1 MILIADS
8 GSTKTDWC
16 VAKDGF
22 TVKRFTTQGIN
33 PYHQDERRING
44 IVLDELLPQ
53 TGEYKLKKIVF
64 YGSGCRDETIPTMKN
79 ILYSAFNNKVEV
91 EISSDLLGAARA
103 ICGHEEGIACILGTG
118 SNSCLYDG
126 KKIVGNIPPL
136 GYILG
141 DEGSGASL
149 GKIFINEIFKNSQ
162 MNDLKKEFLQ
172 VLKMTEGDI
181 IDRVYRQPM
190 ANRFLAS
197 LAPFIHSHIE
207 RHEVNEIVTE
217 NFRQFLL
224 KNVKRYHRDDLQ
236 VSFIGSIAWHF
247 KSQLL
252 QSALEENVYVGSVEK
267 SPMDGLLRYH
277 FR

>member
-79 ILYSAFNNKVEV
+79 ILYSAFNNNVEV
-91 EISSDLLGAARA
+91 EIYSDLLGAARA

-126 KKIVGNIPPL
+126 KKIADNIPPL

-141 DEGSGASL
+141 DEGSGATL
-149 GKIFINEIFKNSQ
+149 GKIFINEIFKNSR
-162 MNDLKKEFLQ
+162 MYDLKNEFLQ

>member
-53 TGEYKLKKIVF
+53 TGEYKIKKIVF
-64 YGSGCRDETIPTMKN
+64 YGSGCREETIPAMKT
-79 ILYSAFNNKVEV
+79 ILHSAFNNNIEV
-91 EISSDLLGAARA
+91 EIYSDLLGAARA

-126 KKIVGNIPPL
+126 KKIIGNIPPL

-141 DEGSGASL
+141 DEGSGATL
-149 GKIFINEIFKNSQ
+149 GKIFINEMLKNNQ
-162 MNDLKKEFLQ
+162 MSDLKKEFLQ
-172 VLKMTEGDI
+172 VLQMTEGDI

-252 QSALEENVYVGSVEK
+252 QSALGENVYVGSVEK

>member
-79 ILYSAFNNKVEV
+79 ILYSAFNNNVEV
-91 EISSDLLGAARA
+91 EIYSDLLGAARA

-126 KKIVGNIPPL
+126 NKIVGNIPPL

-141 DEGSGASL
+141 DEGSGATL
-149 GKIFINEIFKNSQ
+149 GKIFINEIFKNSR
-162 MNDLKKEFLQ
+162 MYDLKNECLQ

>member
-53 TGEYKLKKIVF
+53 TGEYKIKKIVF
-64 YGSGCRDETIPTMKN
+64 YGSGCREETIPAMKT
-79 ILYSAFNNKVEV
+79 ILHSAFNNNIEV
-91 EISSDLLGAARA
+91 EIYSDLLGAARA

-141 DEGSGASL
+141 DEGSGATL
-149 GKIFINEIFKNSQ
+149 GKIFINEIFKNSR
-162 MNDLKKEFLQ
+162 MYDLKNEFLQ

-252 QSALEENVYVGSVEK
+252 QSALEENVYVGRVEK

>member
-53 TGEYKLKKIVF
+53 TGEYKIKKIVF

-79 ILYSAFNNKVEV
+79 ILYSAFNNNVEV
-91 EISSDLLGAARA
+91 EIYSDLLGAARA

-126 KKIVGNIPPL
+126 NKIVGNIPPL

-141 DEGSGASL
+141 DEGSGATL
-149 GKIFINEIFKNSQ
+149 GKIFINEIFKNSR
-162 MNDLKKEFLQ
+162 MYDLKKEFLQ
-172 VLKMTEGDI
+172 VLQMTEGDI

>member
-64 YGSGCRDETIPTMKN
+64 YGSGCRDETIPTLKN
-79 ILYSAFNNKVEV
+79 ILYSAFNNNVEV
-91 EISSDLLGAARA
+91 EIYSDLLGAARA

-141 DEGSGASL
+141 DEGSGATL
-149 GKIFINEIFKNSQ
+149 GKIFINEIFKNSR
-162 MNDLKKEFLQ
+162 MYDLKKEFLQ

-252 QSALEENVYVGSVEK
+252 QSALEENVYVGRVEK

>member
-64 YGSGCRDETIPTMKN
+64 YGSGCREETIPAMKT
-79 ILYSAFNNKVEV
+79 ILHSAFNNNIEV
-91 EISSDLLGAARA
+91 EIYSDLLGAARA

-126 KKIVGNIPPL
+126 KKIIGNIPPL

-141 DEGSGASL
+141 DEGSGATL
-149 GKIFINEIFKNSQ
+149 GKIFINEILKNNQ
-162 MNDLKKEFLQ
+162 MSDLKKEFLQ
-172 VLKMTEGDI
+172 VLQMTEGDI

>member
-79 ILYSAFNNKVEV
+79 ILYSAFNNNVEV
-91 EISSDLLGAARA
+91 EIYSDLLGAARA

-126 KKIVGNIPPL
+126 KKIIGNIPPL

-141 DEGSGASL
+141 DEGSGATL
-149 GKIFINEIFKNSQ
+149 GKIFINEIFKNSR
-162 MNDLKKEFLQ
+162 MYDLKKEFLQ

>member
-64 YGSGCRDETIPTMKN
+64 YGSGCRDEIIPTMKN
-79 ILYSAFNNKVEV
+79 ILYSAFNNNVEV
-91 EISSDLLGAARA
+91 EIYSDLLGAARA

-141 DEGSGASL
+141 DEGSGATL
-149 GKIFINEIFKNSQ
+149 GKIFINEILKNNQ
-162 MNDLKKEFLQ
+162 MSDLKKEFLQ
-172 VLKMTEGDI
+172 VLQMTEGDI

>member
-79 ILYSAFNNKVEV
+79 ILYSAFNNNVEV
-91 EISSDLLGAARA
+91 EIYSDLLGAARA

-141 DEGSGASL
+141 DEGSGATL
-149 GKIFINEIFKNSQ
+149 GKIFINEIFKNSR
-162 MNDLKKEFLQ
+162 MYDLKKEILQ
-172 VLKMTEGDI
+172 VLQMTEGDI

-224 KNVKRYHRDDLQ
+224 KNVKRYHRDELQ

>member
-79 ILYSAFNNKVEV
+79 ILYSAFNNNVEV
-91 EISSDLLGAARA
+91 EIYSDLLGAARA

-149 GKIFINEIFKNSQ
+149 GKIFINEIFKNSR
-162 MNDLKKEFLQ
+162 MYDLKNEFLQ

>member
-79 ILYSAFNNKVEV
+79 ILYSAFNNNVEV
-91 EISSDLLGAARA
+91 EIYSDLLGAARA

-126 KKIVGNIPPL
+126 NKIVGNIPPL

-141 DEGSGASL
+141 DEGSGATL
-149 GKIFINEIFKNSQ
+149 GKMFINEILKNNQ
-162 MNDLKKEFLQ
+162 MSDLKKEFLQ
-172 VLKMTEGDI
+172 VLQMTEGDI

-190 ANRFLAS
+190 VNRFLAS

>member
-53 TGEYKLKKIVF
+53 TGEYKIKKIVF
-64 YGSGCRDETIPTMKN
+64 YGSGCREETIPAMKT
-79 ILYSAFNNKVEV
+79 ILHSAFNNNIEV
-91 EISSDLLGAARA
+91 EIYSDLLGAARA

-126 KKIVGNIPPL
+126 KKIIGNIPPL

-141 DEGSGASL
+141 DEGSGATL
-149 GKIFINEIFKNSQ
+149 GKIFINEILKNNQ
-162 MNDLKKEFLQ
+162 MSDLKKEFLQ

>member
-64 YGSGCRDETIPTMKN
+64 YGSGCRDEIIPTMKN
-79 ILYSAFNNKVEV
+79 ILYSAFNNNVEV
-91 EISSDLLGAARA
+91 EIYSDLLGAARA

-126 KKIVGNIPPL
+126 NKIVGNIPPL

-141 DEGSGASL
+141 DEGSGATL
-149 GKIFINEIFKNSQ
+149 GKIFINEIFKNSR
-162 MNDLKKEFLQ
+162 MYDLKKEFLR

>member
-53 TGEYKLKKIVF
+53 TGEYKIKKIVF
-64 YGSGCRDETIPTMKN
+64 YGSGCREETIPAMKT
-79 ILYSAFNNKVEV
+79 ILHSAFNNNIEV
-91 EISSDLLGAARA
+91 EIYSDLLGAARA

-126 KKIVGNIPPL
+126 KKIADNIPPL

-141 DEGSGASL
+141 DEGSGATL
-149 GKIFINEIFKNSQ
+149 GKIFINEILKNNQ
-162 MNDLKKEFLQ
+162 MSDLKKEFLQ

-252 QSALEENVYVGSVEK
+252 QSALEENVYVGRVEK

>member
-79 ILYSAFNNKVEV
+79 ILYSAFNNNVEV
-91 EISSDLLGAARA
+91 EIYSDLLGAARA

-126 KKIVGNIPPL
+126 KKIIGNIPPL

-141 DEGSGASL
+141 DEGSGATL
-149 GKIFINEIFKNSQ
+149 GKIFINEIFKNSR
-162 MNDLKKEFLQ
+162 MYDLKKEILQ
-172 VLKMTEGDI
+172 VLQMTEGDI

-224 KNVKRYHRDDLQ
+224 KNVKRYHRDELQ

>member
-64 YGSGCRDETIPTMKN
+64 YGSGCRDETIPAMKT
-79 ILYSAFNNKVEV
+79 ILHSAFNNNVEV
-91 EISSDLLGAARA
+91 EIYSDLLGAARA

-141 DEGSGASL
+141 DEGSGATL
-149 GKIFINEIFKNSQ
+149 GKIFINEIFKNSR
-162 MNDLKKEFLQ
+162 MYDLKKEFLQ

-252 QSALEENVYVGSVEK
+252 QSALEENVYVGRVEK

>member
-64 YGSGCRDETIPTMKN
+64 YGSGCRDEIIPTMKN

-141 DEGSGASL
+141 DEGSGATL
-149 GKIFINEIFKNSQ
+149 GKIFINEIFKNSR
-162 MNDLKKEFLQ
+162 MYDLKKEFLQ

>member
-79 ILYSAFNNKVEV
+79 ILYSAFNNNVEV
-91 EISSDLLGAARA
+91 EIYSDLLGAARA
-103 ICGHEEGIACILGTG
+103 ICRHEEGIACILGTG

-126 KKIVGNIPPL
+126 NKIVGNIPPL

-141 DEGSGASL
+141 DEGSGATL
-149 GKIFINEIFKNSQ
+149 GKIFINEILKNNQ
-162 MNDLKKEFLQ
+162 MSDLKKEFLQ
-172 VLKMTEGDI
+172 VLQMTEGDI

>member
-53 TGEYKLKKIVF
+53 TGEYKIKKIVF
-64 YGSGCRDETIPTMKN
+64 YGSGCRDETIPTLKN
-79 ILYSAFNNKVEV
+79 ILYSAFNNNVEV
-91 EISSDLLGAARA
+91 EIYSDLLGAARA

-126 KKIVGNIPPL
+126 NKIVGNIPPL

-141 DEGSGASL
+141 DEGSGATL
-149 GKIFINEIFKNSQ
+149 GKIFINEILKNNQ
-162 MNDLKKEFLQ
+162 MSDLKKEFLQ
-172 VLKMTEGDI
+172 VLQMTEGDI

>member
-53 TGEYKLKKIVF
+53 TGEYKIKKIVF
-64 YGSGCRDETIPTMKN
+64 YGSGCRDETIPTLKN
-79 ILYSAFNNKVEV
+79 ILYSAFNNNVEV
-91 EISSDLLGAARA
+91 EIYSDLLGAARA

-141 DEGSGASL
+141 DEGSGATL
-149 GKIFINEIFKNSQ
+149 GKIFINEIFKNSR
-162 MNDLKKEFLQ
+162 MYDLKNEFLQ

-224 KNVKRYHRDDLQ
+224 KNVKRYHRDELQ

-252 QSALEENVYVGSVEK
+252 QSALEEKVYVGSVEK

>member
-141 DEGSGASL
+141 DEGSGATL
-149 GKIFINEIFKNSQ
+149 GKIFINEIFKNSR
-162 MNDLKKEFLQ
+162 MYDLKKEILQ
-172 VLKMTEGDI
+172 VLQMTEGDI

>member
-126 KKIVGNIPPL
+126 NKIVGNIPPL

-149 GKIFINEIFKNSQ
+149 GKIFINEIFKNSR
-162 MNDLKKEFLQ
+162 MYDLKKEFLQ

>member
-79 ILYSAFNNKVEV
+79 ILYSAFNNNVEV
-91 EISSDLLGAARA
+91 EIYSDLLGAARA

-141 DEGSGASL
+141 DEGSGATL
-149 GKIFINEIFKNSQ
+149 GKIFINEIFKNSR
-162 MNDLKKEFLQ
+162 MYDLKNEFLQ

>member
-53 TGEYKLKKIVF
+53 TGEYKIKKIVF
-64 YGSGCRDETIPTMKN
+64 YGSGCREETIPAMKT
-79 ILYSAFNNKVEV
+79 ILHSAFNNNIEV
-91 EISSDLLGAARA
+91 EIYSDLLGAARA

-141 DEGSGASL
+141 DEGSGATL
-149 GKIFINEIFKNSQ
+149 GKIFINEILKNNQ
-162 MNDLKKEFLQ
+162 MSDLKKEFLQ

>member
-53 TGEYKLKKIVF
+53 TGEYKIKKIVF

-79 ILYSAFNNKVEV
+79 ILYSAFNNNVEV
-91 EISSDLLGAARA
+91 EIYSDLLGAARA

-141 DEGSGASL
+141 DEGSGATL
-149 GKIFINEIFKNSQ
+149 GKIFINEIFKNSR
-162 MNDLKKEFLQ
+162 MYDLKKEFLQ

>member
-79 ILYSAFNNKVEV
+79 ILYSAFNNNVEV
-91 EISSDLLGAARA
+91 EIYSDLLGAARA

-126 KKIVGNIPPL
+126 NKIVGNIPPL

-162 MNDLKKEFLQ
+162 MNDLKTEFLQ
-172 VLKMTEGDI
+172 VLQMTEGDI

>member
-79 ILYSAFNNKVEV
+79 ILYSAFNNNVEV
-91 EISSDLLGAARA
+91 EIYSDLLGAARA

-126 KKIVGNIPPL
+126 KNIVGNIPPL

-141 DEGSGASL
+141 DEGSGATL

>member
-33 PYHQDERRING
+33 PYHQDEMRING

-64 YGSGCRDETIPTMKN
+64 YGSGCRDETIPTLKN
-79 ILYSAFNNKVEV
+79 ILYSAFNNNVEV
-91 EISSDLLGAARA
+91 EIYSDLLGAARA

-141 DEGSGASL
+141 DEGSGATL
-149 GKIFINEIFKNSQ
+149 GKIFINEIFKNSR
-162 MNDLKKEFLQ
+162 MYDLKNEFLQ

>member
-53 TGEYKLKKIVF
+53 TGEYKIKKIVF
-64 YGSGCRDETIPTMKN
+64 YGSGCREETIPAMKT
-79 ILYSAFNNKVEV
+79 ILHSAFNNNIEV
-91 EISSDLLGAARA
+91 EIYSDLLGAARA

-141 DEGSGASL
+141 DEGSGATL
-149 GKIFINEIFKNSQ
+149 GKIFINEILKNNQ
-162 MNDLKKEFLQ
+162 MSDLKKEFLQ
-172 VLKMTEGDI
+172 VLQMTEGDI

>member
-53 TGEYKLKKIVF
+53 TGEYKIKKIVF
-64 YGSGCRDETIPTMKN
+64 YGSGCREETIPAMKT
-79 ILYSAFNNKVEV
+79 ILHSAFNNNVEV
-91 EISSDLLGAARA
+91 EIYSDLLGAARA

-141 DEGSGASL
+141 DEGSGATL
-149 GKIFINEIFKNSQ
+149 GKIFINEILKNNQ
-162 MNDLKKEFLQ
+162 MSDLKKEFLQ
-172 VLKMTEGDI
+172 VLQMTEGDI

>member
-64 YGSGCRDETIPTMKN
+64 YGSGCREETIPAMKT
-79 ILYSAFNNKVEV
+79 ILHSAFNNNIEV
-91 EISSDLLGAARA
+91 EIYSDLLGAARA

-141 DEGSGASL
+141 DEGSGATL
-149 GKIFINEIFKNSQ
+149 GKIFINEILKNNQ
-162 MNDLKKEFLQ
+162 MSDLKKEFLQ
-172 VLKMTEGDI
+172 VLQMTEGDI

>member
-53 TGEYKLKKIVF
+53 TGEYKIKKIVF

-79 ILYSAFNNKVEV
+79 ILYSAFNNNVEV
-91 EISSDLLGAARA
+91 EIYSDLLGAARA

-126 KKIVGNIPPL
+126 NKIVGNIPPL

-162 MNDLKKEFLQ
+162 MNDLKTEFLQ
-172 VLKMTEGDI
+172 VLQMTEGDI

>member
-33 PYHQDERRING
+33 PYHQDKRRITG

-64 YGSGCRDETIPTMKN
+64 YGSGCRDETIPAMKT
-79 ILYSAFNNKVEV
+79 ILHSAFNNNVEV
-91 EISSDLLGAARA
+91 EIYSDLLGAARA

-126 KKIVGNIPPL
+126 KKIIGNIPPL

-141 DEGSGASL
+141 DEGSGATL
-149 GKIFINEIFKNSQ
+149 GKIFINEIFKNSR
-162 MNDLKKEFLQ
+162 MYDLKKEFLQ

>member
-53 TGEYKLKKIVF
+53 TGEYKLKKIEF

-79 ILYSAFNNKVEV
+79 ILYSAFNNNVEV
-91 EISSDLLGAARA
+91 EIYSDLLGAARA

-141 DEGSGASL
+141 DEGSGATL
-149 GKIFINEIFKNSQ
+149 GKIFINEIFKNSR
-162 MNDLKKEFLQ
+162 MYDLKKEFLQ

>member
-79 ILYSAFNNKVEV
+79 ILYSAFNNNVEV
-91 EISSDLLGAARA
+91 EIYSDLLGAARA

-126 KKIVGNIPPL
+126 NKIVGNIPPL

-141 DEGSGASL
+141 DEGSGATL
-149 GKIFINEIFKNSQ
+149 GKIFINEIFKNSR
-162 MNDLKKEFLQ
+162 MYDLKNEFLQ

>member
-64 YGSGCRDETIPTMKN
+64 YGSGCRDEIIPTMKN
-79 ILYSAFNNKVEV
+79 ILYSAFNNNIEV
-91 EISSDLLGAARA
+91 EIYSDLLGAARA

-149 GKIFINEIFKNSQ
+149 GKIFINEIFKNSR
-162 MNDLKKEFLQ
+162 MYDLKNEFLQ

-252 QSALEENVYVGSVEK
+252 QSALEENVYVGRVEK

>member
-33 PYHQDERRING
+33 PYHQDEKRITG

-141 DEGSGASL
+141 DEGSGATL
-149 GKIFINEIFKNSQ
+149 GKIFINEIFKNSR
-162 MNDLKKEFLQ
+162 MYDLKKEILQ
-172 VLKMTEGDI
+172 VLQMTEGDI

>member
-79 ILYSAFNNKVEV
+79 ILYSAFNNNVEV
-91 EISSDLLGAARA
+91 EIYSDLLGAARA

-141 DEGSGASL
+141 DEGSGATL
-149 GKIFINEIFKNSQ
+149 GKIFINEIFKNSR
-162 MNDLKKEFLQ
+162 MYDLKKEILQ
-172 VLKMTEGDI
+172 VLQMTEGDI